1 MERKSEN
8 VLIVFLR
15 NPVEGRVKSRL
26 AASVG
31 EQKALSVYRQLNEHT
46 RQVALECNADTHVF
60 YSDFVD
66 HDDQWLQSD
75 FGKHQQEGDDS
86 GTRMLNALIMAD
98 EMGYSKK
105 VIIGSDCP
113 EITTE
118 IINDA
123 FQKLDEYD
131 VVIGPAMG
139 GDYYLVGVEEIY
151 TELFKEIDWDSKNVF
166 DQTIRVLQNNGVI
179 WYETPILSDVEVEED
194 LPKMRKISSRSLLI
208 D

>member
-15 NPVEGRVKSRL
+15 NPVEGQVKSRL

-31 EQKALSVYRQLNEHT
+31 EQKALSVYRRLIEHT
-46 RQVALECNADTHVF
+46 RQVALECSSDVHVF

-75 FGKHQQEGDDS
+75 FRKHQQQGEDPGS
-86 GTRMLNALIMAD
+86 RMINALNLAD

-113 EITTE
+113 EITSD

-123 FQKLDEYD
+123 FKKLDEYD

-139 GDYYLVGVEEIY
+139 GGYYLVGLEEIY
-151 TELFKEIDWDSKNVF
+151 SELFKEIDWESENVF

-179 WYETPILSDVEVEED
+179 WYETPILSKIEVEED
-194 LPKMRKISSRSLLI
+194 LPKMRKISSRSLLF